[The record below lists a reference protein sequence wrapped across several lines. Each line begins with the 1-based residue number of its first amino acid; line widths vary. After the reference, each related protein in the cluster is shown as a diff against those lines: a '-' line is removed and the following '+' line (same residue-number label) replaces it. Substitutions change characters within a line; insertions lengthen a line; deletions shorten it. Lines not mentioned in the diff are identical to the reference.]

1 MGTRFQKL
9 LGLRQWWPKHLH
21 VAATNLFPRFTS
33 AVKRWNLSP
42 SYAYRVLS
50 LIHSSSS
57 FALGSIR
64 ITWTPSSRCGCLNQ
78 ERHKCS
84 KHKVYWSELPKSTAK
99 SPSHSAS
106 TDYTLPSSLN
116 SHLSESSGRD
126 SSLCTSDLWIQHI
139 RGPYLNYCIFSN
151 DLLACENNH
160 VCVRELPDCLY
171 AEPLKGTRGRGALI

>member
-9 LGLRQWWPKHLH
+9 LGLRPKHLH

-33 AVKRWNLSP
+33 AVNLKRWNLSP

-50 LIHSSSS
+50 LIHSSI
-57 FALGSIR
+57 ALGSIR

-84 KHKVYWSELPKSTAK
+84 KHKVYWSAK

-139 RGPYLNYCIFSN
+139 RGPYLTVFFLMISSRVKTIMNMFGSYRTVFMPS
-151 DLLACENNH
+151 
-160 VCVRELPDCLY
+160 P
-171 AEPLKGTRGRGALI
+171 